1 MQTFLNMVEFGMDV
15 QRAIEAPRWTTRSF
29 PSSPTPH
36 TMYPGDLQVESRIAP
51 AVRVDLLRR
60 GHKLYVTGAYSIGS
74 NAAIAVDSAK
84 GVITGGADPRVGAFA
99 VAW

>member
-1 MQTFLNMVEFGMDV
+1 MPTFLNIVEFGMDV

-36 TMYPGDLQVESRIAP
+36 TMYPGDLQVESRVPA
-51 AVRVDLLRR
+51 AVRADLVRR
-60 GHKLYVTGAYSIGS
+60 GHRLYVTGPYAIGS
-74 NAAIAVDSAK
+74 NAAILADSTK
-84 GVITGGADPRVGAFA
+84 GVVSAGADPRVGAFA